1 MKEAVDYQCDESN
14 DISALTLLH
23 QEVAGYSDVSSSYLF
38 SDNKLIAGSYDLD
51 IDDTAFDVYQKK
63 SLKHM
68 KSLILKRNLLVGG
81 KLSIW
86 IDDSKD
92 VITLSEMLGI
102 TFFEADSP
110 CLEFLN
116 DQFIEFHDVDLV
128 SEIKKYNNLDGLSES
143 ASDSSNPLLNAQVVT
158 APVKSGDNSK
168 NAWNLCI
175 YQHC

>member
-1 MKEAVDYQCDESN
+1 MLLHPWNYQCDESN

-51 IDDTAFDVYQKK
+51 IDDTAFDDLSKK
-63 SLKHM
+63 IAQTYEKPYLEKEST
-68 KSLILKRNLLVGG
+68 GWG

-102 TFFEADSP
+102 TFYRS
-110 CLEFLN
+110 
-116 DQFIEFHDVDLV
+116 
-128 SEIKKYNNLDGLSES
+128 SNNLRI
-143 ASDSSNPLLNAQVVT
+143 Q
-158 APVKSGDNSK
+158 
-168 NAWNLCI
+168 
-175 YQHC
+175 